1 VQIIHLVLKLKIVIL
16 HHQIHVEMNSK
27 KITAF
32 VMALS
37 FSIAFAQKPA
47 EVTVKLRDGSKV
59 TGTTSLADINL
70 VTDYG
75 KLIIPIKSVS
85 SIQVG
90 IPKDKGVADK
100 AISYLKQFGNTS
112 DDIKKGA
119 YDELVKLGIK
129 AIPVISDFT
138 SDPKNQTEYT
148 GDYTPDNALNDIKSS
163 NFIDDVTSDKDI
175 LSIDNQ
181 YTMGGTYE
189 FTKLDVKTEYGN
201 LSIPKEKIKTID
213 ISYINENGS
222 NELSFKLM
230 ASKNISGN
238 ANGGWLKT
246 GIMLK
251 NGQKFSITATGEV
264 TLASLS
270 NQKYHPNGSTDA
282 TASDYTTDGG
292 TYPTYGNVVYKVGE
306 QSTTPLRAGAKFN
319 GTSSSAGMLY
329 LSIYETVFNAANAG
343 SYNVKVTLK

>member
-1 VQIIHLVLKLKIVIL
+1 MKLKLTTFYTVACVAVGL
-16 HHQIHVEMNSK
+16 
-27 KITAF
+27 
-32 VMALS
+32 
-37 FSIAFAQKPA
+37 AQKPA
-47 EVTVKLRDGSKV
+47 EVTIKLRDGSNV
-59 TGTTSLADINL
+59 TGITSLSDINL
-70 VTDYG
+70 MTDFG
-75 KLIIPIKSVS
+75 KLIIPVKSVN

-90 IPKDKGVADK
+90 IPADK
-100 AISYLKQFGNTS
+100 AVSDKALAYLKQLNNSS

-129 AIPVISDFT
+129 AIPAVANFT

-148 GDYTPDNALNDIKSS
+148 GDYTPDNALNDIKANS
-163 NFIDDVTSDKDI
+163 FIDDATTDKDI

-222 NELSFKLM
+222 NELSFKLN

-238 ANGGWLKT
+238 TNGGWLKT
-246 GIMLK
+246 GIVLK
-251 NGQKFSITATGEV
+251 SGQKFSISATGEV

-270 NQKYHPNGSTDA
+270 NQKYHPNGSADNA
-282 TASDYTTDGG
+282 GSDYADAS
-292 TYPTYGNVVYKVGE
+292 TYPTYGNVVYKIGE
-306 QSTTPLRAGAKFN
+306 QSTTALRAGSKYSGAS
-319 GTSSSAGMLY
+319 TSAGVLY
-329 LSIYETVFNAANAG
+329 LSIYESVFNPANTG
-343 SYNVKVTLK
+343 SYHVKVILK